1 VRPLLLVGAG
11 GFGREAAEAVQAIN
25 SVTPRW
31 KLLGFLD
38 DDEALQGKDLDGTRV
53 VGTAADIH
61 RFPDAEV
68 VVCAGSPAHYG
79 ARKQLVSRLRLPV
92 ARYPTLVHPFA
103 SVASSARLGPGTVLL
118 AGAVVTGR
126 AVVGAHVA
134 VMPGVVITHDATV
147 GDYVTFASG
156 VRLGGG
162 VEVEEGA
169 YLGSGALIREHLKVG
184 TWSLVGMGS
193 VVLEDV
199 PPYEVWVGQ
208 PAHRLRSSIVLPEQ
222 ISEGAAA
229 RRGSYERSLET

>member
-1 VRPLLLVGAG
+1 MTRVRPLLLVGAG
-11 GFGREAAEAVQAIN
+11 GFGREAAEAVHAIN
-25 SVTPRW
+25 SITPRW

-38 DDEALQGKDLDGTRV
+38 DDEALHGKDLDGTRV
-53 VGTAADIH
+53 VGTATDVH
-61 RFPDAEV
+61 RYPDAEV
-68 VVCAGSPAHYG
+68 IVCAGSPAHYG
-79 ARKQLVSRLRLPV
+79 ARKHLVGRLGLPLE
-92 ARYPTLVHPFA
+92 RYPTLVHPSA

-147 GDYVTFASG
+147 GHYVTFASG

-184 TWSLVGMGS
+184 AWSLVGMGS
-193 VVLEDV
+193 VVLEDI

-208 PAHRLRSSIVLPEQ
+208 PAHRLRSSSELPEQ
-222 ISEGAAA
+222 VSAGA
-229 RRGSYERSLET
+229 GTK